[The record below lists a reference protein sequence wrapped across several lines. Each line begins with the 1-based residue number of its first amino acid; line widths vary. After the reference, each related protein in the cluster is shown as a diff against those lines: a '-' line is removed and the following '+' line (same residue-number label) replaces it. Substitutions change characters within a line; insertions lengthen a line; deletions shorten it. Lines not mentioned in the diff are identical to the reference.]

1 LHIYMT
7 FVAKGQTRPRPS
19 EAANVAFAIL
29 RGPDTQ
35 MIRFG
40 GARIERASP
49 PDGDRSLKGPIKPPK
64 NLSVK
69 PFLSTSHAPP
79 RRWSAGRAAKRSNR
93 RAYHLRNQAPESSA
107 RLPIFSSTAF
117 VSHRENQICV
127 RPPSTTSSDPVT
139 KEESSLARNR
149 AAFAISPASP
159 KR

>member
-1 LHIYMT
+1 
-7 FVAKGQTRPRPS
+7 VAKGQTRPRPS

-40 GARIERASP
+40 GARIERGSP
-49 PDGDRSLKGPIKPPK
+49 PDGDRSLKRPIKPPK
-64 NLSVK
+64 NLSDK

-79 RRWSAGRAAKRSNR
+79 RRWSADRAARDRMPRLPS
-93 RAYHLRNQAPESSA
+93 PESSA

-127 RPPSTTSSDPVT
+127 RPPSTTSSDPVM